1 MQLSISLIIAFFFSL
16 FSLAVNAL
24 PSDISQP
31 IRIEADSA
39 TRDESKGQTIYEG
52 DVKISQGSLIITAE
66 HIVINDTYT
75 QPDSI
80 FARGKP
86 ATLSQQLSLEGERVY
101 ASAMEISYVL
111 SSGKVEFKKNAKISQ
126 SGSKITSETINYNV
140 KEQIINAQS
149 SGKDSRVEMVI
160 PAQVIPENTAPEE
173 DTE

>member
-1 MQLSISLIIAFFFSL
+1 M
-16 FSLAVNAL
+16 
-24 PSDISQP
+24 
-31 IRIEADSA
+31 
-39 TRDESKGQTIYEG
+39 
-52 DVKISQGSLIITAE
+52 
-66 HIVINDTYT
+66 
-75 QPDSI
+75 
-80 FARGKP
+80 
-86 ATLSQQLSLEGERVY
+86 SLEGERVY